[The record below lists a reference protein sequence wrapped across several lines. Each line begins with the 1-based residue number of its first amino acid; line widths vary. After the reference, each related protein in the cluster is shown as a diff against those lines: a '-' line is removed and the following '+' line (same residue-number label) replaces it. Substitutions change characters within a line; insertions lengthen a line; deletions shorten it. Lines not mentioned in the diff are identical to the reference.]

1 MATYKKS
8 VIVDGSWVKSGD
20 LKTGVRAKIVSETT
34 PTPSQFQNKDGSVK
48 NQDVCQVKFEGFNE
62 TYKMA
67 LNRATINGLVDAFGE
82 DAKDWMNKVLL
93 VETEKMRV
101 AGRAVIAVYLI
112 AEGYHRA
119 DDANG
124 YAVIVKN
131 SVDPRDYEDQ
141 PSGHVEQ
148 QDASKDVPF

>member
-1 MATYKKS
+1 M
-8 VIVDGSWVKSGD
+8 IDGSWVKAAD
-20 LKTGVRAKIVSETT
+20 LKTGMRAKIVSETN
-34 PTPSQFQNKDGSVK
+34 PVPSQFQNKDGSVK
-48 NQDVCQVKFEGFNE
+48 NQDVCQIKFEGFNE
-62 TYKMA
+62 VSKIA
-67 LNRATINGLVDAFGE
+67 LNRATINGLIDAFGE
-82 DAKDWMNKVLL
+82 DSKDWMNKVLA

-112 AEGYHRA
+112 AEGYHRE

-131 SVDPRDYEDQ
+131 GIDPRNYEDQ

-148 QDASKDVPF
+148 QDDPRTKDLSF